1 MIAVE
6 EQPTARTQMGTHT
19 QALLDPLPTTRT
31 VLTGIGRFHPD
42 HRNTMHLPII
52 PDPEEKT
59 TPRRVS
65 DPLGQMAVL
74 DEMADLQGFIGK
86 EDRETRQARSPAF
99 WRNPRAAVA
108 P

>member
-1 MIAVE
+1 
-6 EQPTARTQMGTHT
+6 
-19 QALLDPLPTTRT
+19 
-31 VLTGIGRFHPD
+31 
-42 HRNTMHLPII
+42 
-52 PDPEEKT
+52 
-59 TPRRVS
+59 
-65 DPLGQMAVL
+65 MAVL